1 MIIQGSQKLLV
12 TKVKRVIRNNKNQ
25 HLNMMQKEKKKI
37 EEHKINSW
45 FTAGSL
51 DHSQQGKKRDSNMTL
66 PGLSK
71 R

>member
-1 MIIQGSQKLLV
+1 
-12 TKVKRVIRNNKNQ
+12 
-25 HLNMMQKEKKKI
+25 MMQMEKKKI

-45 FTAGSL
+45 FTVGSL

-71 R
+71 KWPEASDQAYLYHTTKSMKERLQ